1 MNPSL
6 WSEVG
11 ECTRAPAPGNF
22 PGFGVTKLD
31 VLTPGPS
38 SGRASPL
45 RATQARPGSHLYP
58 SLSPRPQPQFC
69 PLTAFIPVST
79 PNASPTQELVPNSS
93 AEHLG
98 QAPDEERRNLG
109 SRAVQVEG
117 ALEGKGPWA
126 RSGLP
131 SGCQNVTS
139 GSPYRRKTWH
149 VPAVRLEGPA
159 EARSLSTALM
169 VGMGAW
175 ASFWGV
181 CSRPDESRRG
191 EFYISSTCNLIH

>member
-1 MNPSL
+1 MNPSS

-11 ECTRAPAPGNF
+11 ERTRAPHPGHF

-38 SGRASPL
+38 SGRASPS
-45 RATQARPGSHLYP
+45 RATQARPGSHLCP

-79 PNASPTQELVPNSS
+79 PNASPTQELVPNGS

-98 QAPDEERRNLG
+98 QAPDEEQPNLG

-126 RSGLP
+126 KSGLP

-149 VPAVRLEGPA
+149 APGVRLEGPA

-175 ASFWGV
+175 ASFWGSV
-181 CSRPDESRRG
+181 QDPMSPE
-191 EFYISSTCNLIH
+191 EVNFISASLAI